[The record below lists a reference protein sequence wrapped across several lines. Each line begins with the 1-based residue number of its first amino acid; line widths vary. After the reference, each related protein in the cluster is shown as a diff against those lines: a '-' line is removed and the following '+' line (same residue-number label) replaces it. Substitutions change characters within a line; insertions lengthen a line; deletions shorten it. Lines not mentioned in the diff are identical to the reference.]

1 MGRSTLSHSATFHIH
16 AYALTSASGLA
27 GRQIAAWLCKQ
38 VAQAAEWLTSAH
50 ATSRFVQLYPG
61 VFKALGFCKKV
72 CKAARGLWNHSPWK
86 ISSAVSLFSCLLT
99 KKKKIKQHH
108 CQPCMCWTVEE
119 TGCFLHLPAL
129 LTKLTDAKEDH
140 VLSCRL
146 GLVDRG
152 REDKWNFRFGLDM

>member
-38 VAQAAEWLTSAH
+38 VAQGAEWLTSAH

-99 KKKKIKQHH
+99 KKKKNKTA
-108 CQPCMCWTVEE
+108 P
-119 TGCFLHLPAL
+119 LPAMY
-129 LTKLTDAKEDH
+129 
-140 VLSCRL
+140 VLNCGRNRLFSSSSCP
-146 GLVDRG
+146 VNQIDRCWG
-152 REDKWNFRFGLDM
+152 GSCAFLQVGAGGQREGG